1 MVVSAHEPV
10 ARARCAGRSGSEK
23 HEGDVTDDNFKGT
36 SCDLPAPKNLV
47 QGSSQS
53 SKSLTANAAT
63 EGKTVQL
70 NAQGLDLL

>member
-10 ARARCAGRSGSEK
+10 ATVLCAECRSGSEK

-36 SCDLPAPKNLV
+36 SCDLSSPKNLV

-53 SKSLTANAAT
+53 PKSLAADAAT
-63 EGKTVQL
+63 GKDLPTQL
-70 NAQGLDLL
+70 PRT